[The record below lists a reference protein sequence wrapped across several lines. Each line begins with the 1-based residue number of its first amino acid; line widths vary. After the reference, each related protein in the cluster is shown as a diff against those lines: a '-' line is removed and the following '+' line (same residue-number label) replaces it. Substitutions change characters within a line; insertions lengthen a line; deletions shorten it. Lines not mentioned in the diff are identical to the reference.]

1 MFYIPRRHPCRTLR
15 DCVVKFLNLGLV
27 EVEVGDERVDLDTGE
42 TTSGQVP
49 LVGIPLELLDGD
61 QHLDVVTAEQVVDP
75 PGHGELEPA
84 QAGHHQVDHE
94 AGQGGGEQ
102 LTQHGEVIVTGPA

>member
-1 MFYIPRRHPCRTLR
+1 M
-15 DCVVKFLNLGLV
+15 
-27 EVEVGDERVDLDTGE
+27 
-42 TTSGQVP
+42 
-49 LVGIPLELLDGD
+49 
-61 QHLDVVTAEQVVDP
+61 DP

-102 LTQHGEVIVTGPA
+102 LTQHGEVVVSGPALTNAII